1 MKRGDL
7 GGSRTEDSMEASKR
21 HKQRGV
27 EQSGYEG
34 SPGIEVMGV
43 GTLPGAFCPRLQ
55 RAATLEELHPVQ
67 AETLSEDAK
76 KSEVCF
82 SERGGFK
89 EVVRWLNGR
98 LDSLFVERCR
108 TKPTGRIFPLP
119 TSDLY
124 LKALYPLEPLEC
136 LSCLRLLIFS
146 LNSLNG
152 EGIYGGQPVSPFQIK
167 VLSHLL
173 EHCRRVCNW
182 ELAVTPAN
190 WEDFFS
196 AKGVDYRGEEVL
208 TAQPIQWENLAPAL
222 PSEVGSVDLR
232 EVVTQGSR
240 HYVENF
246 SEYLLPEEDQVYTRP
261 PKVHVSPE
269 NWDAVCEGL
278 LRLGVCRTIHES
290 ELYQVKGQP
299 LLNGLF
305 GVNKHEYH
313 QGFEVRRLIMNLI
326 PLNNICKGLSG
337 DVSTLPSW
345 ANMSSLHLMP
355 HQDLVVSS
363 EDVRC
368 FFYIFRVPPEW
379 HRFLAFNRP
388 VGPHLRGP
396 LKGNYFLAS
405 LVLPMGF
412 KNSVSL
418 AQQVHRV
425 VVSRALKASG
435 VLIGSG
441 AEIRKDRPFPTCD
454 HTYRVYLDNFDE
466 LKRVNK
472 QLADTIE
479 GKVSPLA
486 IGLREEYLRCSIPRH
501 PKKSVTQ
508 QRLAEVQGA
517 IVDGTQGIA
526 YPKPEKVLKYCQLAC
541 HLLQEGVCTQR
552 QAQVVGGGFV
562 YMAMFR
568 RPLLGSLNALWK
580 FITSFEGSPPF
591 IVQQMPDLVRE
602 ELARFIGLSPLSMI
616 DFRTELSSCVTA
628 SDASESGEEL
638 LSPGG

>member
-21 HKQRGV
+21 HKQRRV

-152 EGIYGGQPVSPFQIK
+152 EGIYGGQPVSPFQTK

-232 EVVTQGSR
+232 EVVTQGSK

-305 GVNKHEYH
+305 GVSKHEYH

-326 PLNNICKGLSG
+326 PLNNICKGLAG

-388 VGPHLRGP
+388 VGPRLRGP
-396 LKGNYFLAS
+396 PKGNYFLAS

-435 VLIGSG
+435 MLIGSE

-526 YPKPEKVLKYCQLAC
+526 YPKPEKVVKYCQLAC
-541 HLLQEGVCTQR
+541 HLLQKGACTQR

-628 SDASESGEEL
+628 SDASESGGEL
-638 LSPGG
+638 LSPGV